1 MKAIVELKKNLTVQ
15 DALKAIEEL
24 LHTARE
30 TTGAIAVYIGI
41 VKEVKPRKGRVEK
54 LVVNTTE
61 ETREKL
67 EEIVREET
75 AKRRAHATV
84 LLHNIGELKPRDP
97 IMIVAAASESRN
109 EALSTVKAVVD
120 KVKTLKPF
128 IKREEFTSDDND
140 AVFIPKTNR

>member
-1 MKAIVELKKNLTVQ
+1 MKVRVELKKNLTVQ
-15 DALKAIEEL
+15 DTLKAVEEL
-24 LHTARE
+24 LGVASK
-30 TTGAIAVYIGI
+30 TTGAIAVYIGV
-41 VKEVKPRKGRVEK
+41 VKEAKPGEGRVEK
-54 LVVNTTE
+54 LVINTTK

-75 AKRRAHATV
+75 AKRGAHATV